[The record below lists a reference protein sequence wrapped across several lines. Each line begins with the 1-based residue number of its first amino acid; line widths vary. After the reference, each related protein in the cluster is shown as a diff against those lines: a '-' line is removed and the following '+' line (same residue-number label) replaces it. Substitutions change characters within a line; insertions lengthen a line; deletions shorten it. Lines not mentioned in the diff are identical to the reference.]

1 MEKENRI
8 MSKTTRVLIAFAA
21 ASVVAAAAWAQGP
34 GPGGGPR
41 GGGPGTGPVAA
52 NCQTEIEKFCSGL
65 EHGGRAIRD
74 CLEKNRD
81 KAGEACRNALATTGP
96 GRRM

>member
-1 MEKENRI
+1 
-8 MSKTTRVLIAFAA
+8 MSKTIRTLIA
-21 ASVVAAAAWAQGP
+21 VAALTALAMPVWAQGP
-34 GPGGGPR
+34 GMGAGPR
-41 GGGPGTGPVAA
+41 GGGGPGTGPVAA

-74 CLEKNRD
+74 CLEKNKD
-81 KAGEACRNALATTGP
+81 KAGDACKNALATTGP